1 MKSLIEFDY
10 DMDYNESVDELQARQ
25 VKQILAGCMS

>member
-10 DMDYNESVDELQARQ
+10 DIDFNESVDERQAELC
-25 VKQILAGCMS
+25 KQLLAGCMS